1 MHVLAIHA
9 ATGTAE
15 REEEMLTIQIH
26 ILCPG
31 TGGEILPA
39 EPETMELLVED
50 LVSQALLELLGIV
63 LVEKVEI
70 SFIERGRWDIIE
82 AA

>member
-15 REEEMLTIQIH
+15 REGIMLTIQIH

-31 TGGEILPA
+31 SGGEILPA
-39 EPETMELLVED
+39 EQEPMELLVED
-50 LVSQALLELLGIV
+50 LVSQALLELLGVV

-70 SFIERGRWDIIE
+70 SFIEGGRRSSIE